1 MTTTNRPIV
10 VSVFQDNN
18 KAQQAVN
25 DLMNTGFSND
35 QIKYSVNKGG
45 GGIADDLVNLGLPQS
60 EANFYNNE
68 FEQGHTIVTVNTT
81 DRQQDAQNILNR
93 DGGYD
98 INSRVSNPQAQ
109 TRGAMPTAGANAAS
123 NVANTV
129 ANTGSD
135 LTDEQTR
142 NVRLREE
149 QLQVSKQPVQTG
161 EVGIR
166 KEVVTEQK
174 TVNVPVTR
182 EEVVIERRPG
192 SGQVTDEAIGQ
203 DETIRVPVSEE
214 QVNVTKQ
221 TVDTGEVAIGK
232 RTVQGTQQVS
242 DTVQREQ
249 ARVVREGDV
258 NVAGEN
264 PQDIDM
270 NNQGVNPPN
279 TTNQ

>member
-1 MTTTNRPIV
+1 MTTANRPIV
-10 VSVFQDNN
+10 VSVFQDNS

-109 TRGAMPTAGANAAS
+109 TRGAMPTAGANTAS
-123 NVANTV
+123 N
-129 ANTGSD
+129 
-135 LTDEQTR
+135 LTDEQAR
-142 NVRLREE
+142 NIRLREE

-166 KEVVTEQK
+166 KEVVSEQK
-174 TVNVPVTR
+174 TVNVPVSR

-203 DETIRVPVSEE
+203 DETIRVPVNEE

-264 PQDIDM
+264 PQDMDT